1 MTHNQIELLVH
12 FQDIDLM
19 LQEAEDEEKKMGFP
33 LEGREQLQKA
43 RNDIAKSIHPQ
54 FLRMYQ
60 RLRTKFKR
68 PIVPV
73 QSDVC
78 LGCFAK
84 LPTSYGEKGRKD
96 QMIYTC
102 EQCGRLL
109 YWVE

>member
-1 MTHNQIELLVH
+1 MTRNPIELLVLY
-12 FQDIDLM
+12 QDLDLM
-19 LQEAEDEEKKMGFP
+19 LKETEEGEKKMGFP
-33 LEGREQLQKA
+33 MEGRAKLQKA
-43 RNDIAKSIHPQ
+43 RDDIAKSIDAR
-54 FLRMYQ
+54 FLRTYQ
-60 RLRTKFKR
+60 RLHTKFKR

-73 QSDVC
+73 QNDVC

-102 EQCGRLL
+102 EQCGRIL